1 MEGRPISDLED
12 LFSETFADVWRFAR
26 RRTTS
31 SADADDVTAEIFA
44 TACRRHPDIPPAG
57 ERRLWIFGVAR
68 HVLANHS
75 RGVARR
81 QKLGV
86 RLNSLRQDT
95 SIDQEPLLDDCHL
108 WAALAR
114 LPAEDRELLIM
125 RAWDGL
131 AVTEI
136 AALLD
141 VTPNAASVRLSRARK
156 KLSGL
161 LAQTGADRGGHEPD
175 DPAPTRGR
183 HGNG

>member
-1 MEGRPISDLED
+1 MSDLED
-12 LFSETFADVWRFAR
+12 LFNDTFADVWRFAR

-31 SADADDVTAEIFA
+31 AADADDVTAEVFA
-44 TACRRHPDIPPAG
+44 IICRRHAGIPPAG
-57 ERRLWIFGVAR
+57 ERRLWTFGVAR

-81 QKLGV
+81 RKLGA

-95 SIDQEPLLDDCHL
+95 SIDQEPLLDDYRL
-108 WAALAR
+108 SAALAC
-114 LPAEDRELLIM
+114 LPDEDRELLIM

-136 AALLD
+136 AALLG
-141 VTPNAASVRLSRARK
+141 VTPNAASVRLSRART

-161 LAQTGADRGGHEPD
+161 LDRTGLDRGGHEPD
-175 DPAPTRGR
+175 DRAPTRGR
-183 HGNG
+183 SGNG